1 MDTPINELLLIAF
14 RVVVIYIIVLVG
26 LRIMG
31 KREIAQLSVI
41 DFVLVLLISNAVQN
55 AMLGPNN
62 SLFGGIVAA
71 ITLFAV
77 NYLLKLIERFGPIK
91 KLLEG
96 DPLQLVYNGKINR
109 QNLSKSGISHDELM
123 AVVRE
128 HGVDELSKVDLC
140 MLEVNGNIS
149 VLSHNY
155 SHRSENE
162 HPKTKKTAGRQ
173 H

>member
-1 MDTPINELLLIAF
+1 MAIDTNVLLQIVL
-14 RVVVIYIIVLVG
+14 RVTVIYFIVLAG

-55 AMLGPNN
+55 AMLGPDTT
-62 SLFGGIVAA
+62 LFGGIVAA
-71 ITLFAV
+71 ITLFV
-77 NYLLKLIERFGPIK
+77 INFVLKMVERYGPVK

-96 DPLQLVYNGKINR
+96 NPVLLIYKGSVNKAHLR
-109 QNLSKSGISHDELM
+109 KVGISSDELL

-128 HGVDELSKVDLC
+128 HGLADFTQVDLC

-155 SHRSENE
+155 TERSVKHRSKS
-162 HPKTKKTAGRQ
+162 KTEG
-173 H
+173 

>member
-1 MDTPINELLLIAF
+1 MVIDSNELLQIVL
-14 RVVVIYIIVLVG
+14 RVTVIYFIVLAG

-55 AMLGPNN
+55 AMLGPDTT
-62 SLFGGIVAA
+62 LFGGIVAA
-71 ITLFAV
+71 ITLFVINFA
-77 NYLLKLIERFGPIK
+77 LKLVERYGPVK

-96 DPLQLVYNGKINR
+96 NPVLLIYKGSANNEHLRRV
-109 QNLSKSGISHDELM
+109 GISSDELL

-128 HGVDELSKVDLC
+128 HGLSDFTQVDLC

-155 SHRSENE
+155 TERSVKHRS
-162 HPKTKKTAGRQ
+162 KTKENK
-173 H
+173 